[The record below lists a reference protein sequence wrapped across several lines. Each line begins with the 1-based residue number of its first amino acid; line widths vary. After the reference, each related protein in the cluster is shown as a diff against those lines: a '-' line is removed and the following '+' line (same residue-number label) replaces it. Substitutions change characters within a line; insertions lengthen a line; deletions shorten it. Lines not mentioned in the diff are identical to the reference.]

1 MRIVIEIDH
10 DGALSVHQSAPT
22 DVPQGPDVNAGPA
35 QVATATATYVGSADN
50 DGGAAPTDTG
60 EADS

>member
-10 DGALSVHQSAPT
+10 NGALSVHQSAPT

-35 QVATATATYVGSADN
+35 QAASAADVGTADN
-50 DGGAAPTDTG
+50 DGGAAPSDAG